1 MNERHDEID
10 DAVAV
15 EVRLYLLTANAAC
28 WKCGRPQDVVAIA
41 AQGLSEGG
49 EPIPDTQDPKSLV
62 VLSAIVEMPSELL
75 AFMQQRQPRY
85 QKQYSRTA
93 EMSYYANTWQCGAL
107 FGVDESTRVRQNRA
121 AILDDAHAS
130 VRSEAED
137 SRRSREQSHP
147 LRHSS
152 FCGTS
157 SEGHGGQKN
166 PVKSV
171 ISGRILQTL
180 RPSPGFG
187 PAK

>member
-15 EVRLYLLTANAAC
+15 EGRLYLLTANAAC

-75 AFMQQRQPRY
+75 AFIQQRQPRY

-93 EMSYYANTWQCGAL
+93 EMSYYANTCQCGAL
-107 FGVDESTRVRQNRA
+107 FGDHYLVSEPGGAFFPEDRTDAARIEMSRVPCSPPLLFQCDYSMGSVGEMIWESARR
-121 AILDDAHAS
+121 D
-130 VRSEAED
+130 SE
-137 SRRSREQSHP
+137 
-147 LRHSS
+147 
-152 FCGTS
+152 
-157 SEGHGGQKN
+157 
-166 PVKSV
+166 
-171 ISGRILQTL
+171 
-180 RPSPGFG
+180 
-187 PAK
+187 